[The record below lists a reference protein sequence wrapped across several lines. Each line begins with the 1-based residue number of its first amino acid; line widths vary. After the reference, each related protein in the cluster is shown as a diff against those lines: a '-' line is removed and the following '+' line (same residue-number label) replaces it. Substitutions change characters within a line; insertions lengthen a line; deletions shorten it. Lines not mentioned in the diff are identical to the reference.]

1 MNLTQKDLIS
11 EIREEQKRM
20 AIEQLK
26 LASNLSI
33 FMNKQ
38 DLFNQKVID
47 ILETNPLTKRK
58 GIVEDLEQTKTKV
71 EEVGKEVEEIKS
83 EIKSDKKSRKDMMW
97 IAGVIFTTVST
108 LWALLIDYIKSK

>member
-1 MNLTQKDLIS
+1 MSITQKELIN

-26 LASNLSI
+26 LATNLSI

-47 ILETNPLTKRK
+47 ILETNPMTKRK
-58 GIVEDLEQTKTKV
+58 GIVEELENV
-71 EEVGKEVEEIKS
+71 
-83 EIKSDKKSRKDMMW
+83 KSDVEDLKTDKKVTRGQVYLVMIASAFFGW
-97 IAGVIFTTVST
+97 IITNIINIF
-108 LWALLIDYIKSK
+108 K